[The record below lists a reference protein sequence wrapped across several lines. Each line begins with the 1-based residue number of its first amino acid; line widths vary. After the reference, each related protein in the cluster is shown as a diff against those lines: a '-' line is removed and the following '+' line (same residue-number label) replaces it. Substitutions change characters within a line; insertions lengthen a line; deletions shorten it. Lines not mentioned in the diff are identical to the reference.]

1 MLGTIVNTLAVV
13 VGGSIGML
21 LNKSLH
27 PRFKQIYF
35 QATGLFTIAIGIIMM
50 KDMQNVLVVV
60 ASIVVGALLGEWI
73 RLEDSVEKLSEKLKK
88 RLKIGTERFSEGMV
102 TAFMLFCVGAMTIV
116 GAVDEG
122 VGRSSEVLLTKSLMD
137 GFSSILLASAFG
149 IGVVFSAVPLFLF
162 QGSITIFAM
171 YASTFFSAEII
182 QGLSSVG
189 GILLIGLGINILELK
204 RLRIINM
211 LPALVL
217 VVLFLWIKA
226 YY

>member
-1 MLGTIVNTLAVV
+1 
-13 VGGSIGML
+13 ML